1 MRVINGG
8 WWTKE
13 HVKHINASIGV
24 CVVPII
30 VTILSFFTS
39 FCIIPFYS
47 SRAIAHGILHNGA
60 HCFFPSCRFQLV
72 RFSVLHGL
80 QLSTTVLFFY
90 FFFFFFIL
98 GSHVLKGMGVVNFN
112 MVAADPF
119 LDLKKRR
126 SYSGGYVRHAYQT
139 RIKTRVKHLVSNKE
153 PRVSTS
159 KQNHRVV

>member
-1 MRVINGG
+1 MRVRNGG

-80 QLSTTVLFFY
+80 QLSTTVFFLLLFFLSFFY
-90 FFFFFFIL
+90 FRFSCIKRNGCCQLQHGCCRPFFR
-98 GSHVLKGMGVVNFN
+98 SE
-112 MVAADPF
+112 
-119 LDLKKRR
+119 KKT
-126 SYSGGYVRHAYQT
+126 QLQWWLC
-139 RIKTRVKHLVSNKE
+139 KTRVPDAYKNASQ
-153 PRVSTS
+153 TS
-159 KQNHRVV
+159 R